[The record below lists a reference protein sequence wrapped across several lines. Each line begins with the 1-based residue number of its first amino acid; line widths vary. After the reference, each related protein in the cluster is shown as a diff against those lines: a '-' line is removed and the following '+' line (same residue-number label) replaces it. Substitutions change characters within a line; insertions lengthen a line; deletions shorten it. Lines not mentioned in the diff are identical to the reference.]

1 MKVEKSH
8 KAYWPHEHH
17 KTHGVYH
24 YLLPFPLFHFSL
36 FTLSL
41 FTFFLTSCNKV
52 EETYSRHVARFV
64 FQNTQSVT
72 QLNSALNSLGE
83 FCTIT
88 ARNNQYIFHSPG
100 IREDFPYERT
110 AADVKAGYVL
120 GLSGLIVGIPI
131 LTEQLSNQNRVVC
144 FDLACPK
151 CYEDNNITR
160 AMTLKENQ
168 HVVCGRCNRSYD
180 LNTQGIADDG
190 SKLYRYQV
198 SYGNNTLVINNQ

>member
-1 MKVEKSH
+1 MKNKRFH
-8 KAYWPHEHH
+8 KEGL
-17 KTHGVYH
+17 KR
-24 YLLPFPLFHFSL
+24 LFNGRHALFMESFIFLFFS
-36 FTLSL
+36 
-41 FTFFLTSCNKV
+41 FFFFSC
-52 EETYSRHVARFV
+52 EEAEQSYSRHIARFV
-64 FQNTQSVT
+64 FQNTQIVP
-72 QLNSALNSLGE
+72 QLNSALNNPGE

-100 IREDFPYERT
+100 IREDFPYECT

-120 GLSGLIVGIPI
+120 GLSGLIVGMPI
-131 LTEQLSNQNRVVC
+131 LTEQLSDQSRVVC

-151 CYEDNNITR
+151 CYEDNSITR

-168 HVVCGRCNRSYD
+168 HVVCGRCSRSYD

-190 SKLYRYQV
+190 SKLFRYQV